1 MRIVGRVG
9 GDEQVSSPSRL
20 SYMNAMQPKLTI
32 TCPPSVTCEEDRISL
47 CTMPSLALPIRQT
60 HAKTAVLETQSSQLH
75 ARLVFRQTPIAQNR
89 CQRSECLLNEKQI
102 IAQMDYIAFLEN
114 QI

>member
-1 MRIVGRVG
+1 
-9 GDEQVSSPSRL
+9 
-20 SYMNAMQPKLTI
+20 MNAMQPKLTI

-60 HAKTAVLETQSSQLH
+60 
-75 ARLVFRQTPIAQNR
+75 PIAQNR